1 MKKRFF
7 KDAFQN
13 YISFIKWSRQ
23 HDKNISKARLF
34 LIMRPEFIS
43 NHRTYKIGIKA
54 ITIRRLLAR
63 CNESLIRKGLTS

>member
-23 HDKNISKARLF
+23 HDKNISKSLYFLNKLNRKKKQKVYSAILF
-34 LIMRPEFIS
+34 FS
-43 NHRTYKIGIKA
+43 NR
-54 ITIRRLLAR
+54 
-63 CNESLIRKGLTS
+63 